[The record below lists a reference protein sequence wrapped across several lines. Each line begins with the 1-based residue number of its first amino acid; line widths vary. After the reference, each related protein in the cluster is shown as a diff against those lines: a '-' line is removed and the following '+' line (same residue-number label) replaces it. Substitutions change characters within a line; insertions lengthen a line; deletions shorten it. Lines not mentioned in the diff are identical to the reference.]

1 MYTFGT
7 DDYETSY
14 SIVLAERQGSEKAPF
29 LFLTP
34 EWCAAYEALIQNDE
48 RYKQVA
54 RNWEGS
60 VVLVFQ
66 ADPKA
71 GIDGDRFCYLDLWH
85 GECRWLKPVPE
96 EKGRAGEYV
105 LEAEYGKWVRIV
117 KGELNVVKELATRQL
132 KLVPFDFKKAVKLA
146 AASQAALRLVELAG
160 AVPTRFPEGE
170 SADGLAAYR
179 ELFVTLKSD
188 FGI

>member
-7 DDYETSY
+7 DGYETKYGELLSKRR
-14 SIVLAERQGSEKAPF
+14 ASEAKPF
-29 LFLTP
+29 IFLSP
-34 EWCAAYEALIQNDE
+34 EWCAEFEALVQHDE

-66 ADPKA
+66 ADPAA
-71 GIDGDRFCYLDLWH
+71 GIESDRFIFLDLWH
-85 GECRWLKPVPE
+85 GDCRWLKPVPE
-96 EKGRAGEYV
+96 AQGRAGDFV
-105 LEAEYGKWVRIV
+105 LEAEYGRWERIV

-132 KLVPFDFKKAVKLA
+132 KLTPFDFKKAVKLA
-146 AASQAALRLVELAG
+146 AASQAALRLVGLAG
-160 AVPTRFPEGE
+160 EVETRFPGE
-170 SADGLAAYR
+170 LNDVERKSYKK
-179 ELFVTLKSD
+179 LFTELKSE

>member
-7 DDYETSY
+7 DEYETNYGS
-14 SIVLAERQGSEKAPF
+14 VLETRKKSEKEPF
-29 LFLTP
+29 LLLTP
-34 EWCAAYEALIQNDE
+34 EWCAAYETLIQKDE

-66 ADPKA
+66 ADPEA
-71 GIDGDRFCYLDLWH
+71 GIDGDRFVYLDLWH

-96 EKGRAGEYV
+96 ATGRAGEYV
-105 LEAEYGKWVRIV
+105 LEAEYSKWVRIV

-160 AVPTRFPEGE
+160 AVPTRFPEEE
-170 SADGLAAYR
+170 SADELAAYR
-179 ELFVTLKSD
+179 ELFAALKTD

>member
-7 DDYETSY
+7 DEYESNY
-14 SIVLAERQGSEKAPF
+14 STVLEERQKSEVEPYM
-29 LFLTP
+29 FLTP
-34 EWCAAYEALIQNDE
+34 EWCSAYEALIQTDE

-66 ADPKA
+66 AAPEA
-71 GIDGDRFCYLDLWH
+71 GIDEDRFVFLDLWH

-96 EKGRAGEYV
+96 AKGRAGDYV

-160 AVPTRFPEGE
+160 AVPTRFPEE
-170 SADGLAAYR
+170 LSTEELAAYR
-179 ELFVTLKSD
+179 QLFTELKSD

>member
-7 DDYETSY
+7 DEYEANY
-14 SIVLAERQGSEKAPF
+14 GEVLSKRRKSETKPF
-29 LFLTP
+29 VFLTP
-34 EWCAAYEALIQNDE
+34 EWCVEYEALVQHDG

-66 ADPKA
+66 ADPAA
-71 GIDGDRFCYLDLWH
+71 GIDGDRFIFLDLWH
-85 GECRWLKPVPE
+85 GDCRRLRPVPE
-96 EKGRAGEYV
+96 EQGRAGDFV
-105 LEAEYGKWVRIV
+105 LEAEYGRWERIV

-132 KLVPFDFKKAVKLA
+132 KLTPFDFKKAVKLA

-160 AVPTRFPEGE
+160 KVETRFPGE
-170 SADGLAAYR
+170 ITDTELASYK
-179 ELFVTLKSD
+179 ELFAELKFD

>member
-7 DDYETSY
+7 DEYETSY
-14 SIVLAERQGSEKAPF
+14 ASILVKRQESEKKPVM
-29 LFLTP
+29 FLTP
-34 EWCAAYEALIQNDE
+34 EWCAEYEALIQNDD

-66 ADPKA
+66 ADPVA
-71 GIDGDRFCYLDLWH
+71 GIDGDRFVYLDLWH

-96 EKGRAGEYV
+96 EQGRAGEFV
-105 LEAEYGKWVRIV
+105 LEAEYRRWVQIV

-132 KLVPFDFKKAVKLA
+132 KLKPFDFKKAVKLA

-160 AVPTRFPEGE
+160 AVPTRFPDEE
-170 SADGLAAYR
+170 SDTELTAYKTLFT
-179 ELFVTLKSD
+179 ELKTD

>member
-1 MYTFGT
+1 MYDFGSDEYGT
-7 DDYETSY
+7 NYRDLLEKR
-14 SIVLAERQGSEKAPF
+14 LESEGKPYI
-29 LFLTP
+29 FLTP
-34 EWCAAYEALIQNDE
+34 EWCAAYETLVQNDE

-66 ADPKA
+66 ADEVSRM
-71 GIDGDRFCYLDLWH
+71 GGDLFVYLDLWH

-96 EKGRAGEYV
+96 AKGREGDYV
-105 LEAEYGKWVRIV
+105 LEAEYGRWERIV

-146 AASQAALRLVELAG
+146 AASQAAIRLVELAG
-160 AVPTRFPEGE
+160 KVETRFPGTLD
-170 SADGLAAYR
+170 SSGL
-179 ELFVTLKSD
+179 VSLKEFFSKLRSD